1 MTRNA
6 QQKYLASFRGG
17 ERSSL
22 VVTDFVAWEDD
33 LPCWVQLSKA
43 SFVGDNALKL
53 TRTVWHRR
61 DRRDCVIIIDAYRT
75 ESSDHALNASRK
87 LENNMMFRPR
97 QLAKRGI
104 SRMPSPSGPP
114 CCPDFDANDLSFFT
128 NTIGNVCL
136 AVCGLSSDV
145 LDAREIANPLFARIE
160 EVPVDEDPGL
170 TIRPARSTI
179 FPDERVGIDYFLP
192 RRLGETGYFK
202 FFAVGG
208 ELLLKNGQLYLCAL
222 TEGAIVVRG
231 FAVERGRPP
240 SGGVAV
246 VEVTARG

>member
-1 MTRNA
+1 MAETV
-6 QQKYLASFRGG
+6 QHKYLASFRGG
-17 ERSSL
+17 EDVSL
-22 VVTDFVAWEDD
+22 VVTDFVTWEDD

-53 TRTVWHRR
+53 TRTVWHRP
-61 DRRDCVIIIDAYRT
+61 DRRDVILIDAYRT
-75 ESSDHALNASRK
+75 ESSDHALDATRK
-87 LENNMMFRPR
+87 LEKNMMFRPR
-97 QLAKRGI
+97 QLDKHLI
-104 SRMPSPSGPP
+104 SRMPSRGGPP

-136 AVCGLSSDV
+136 VVCGLASEA
-145 LDAREIANPLFARIE
+145 LDAKEIANPLFARIE

-170 TIRPARSTI
+170 SIRPARSTI
-179 FPDERVGIDYFLP
+179 FPGERVRIDYFLP

-208 ELLLKNGQLYLCAL
+208 VLLLKSGQLYLSAL
-222 TEGAIVVRG
+222 TEGDIVIRG

-240 SGGVAV
+240 NGGRAV
-246 VEVTARG
+246 VEVTSRG